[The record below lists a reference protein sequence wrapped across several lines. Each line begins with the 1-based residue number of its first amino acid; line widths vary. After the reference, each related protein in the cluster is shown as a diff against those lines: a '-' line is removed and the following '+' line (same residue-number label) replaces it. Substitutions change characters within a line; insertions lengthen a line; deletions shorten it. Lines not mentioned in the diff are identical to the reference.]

1 VKIEKKG
8 NEFLVTLTKEEAR
21 QVYQCMSLKKM
32 MGNLLGPGLD
42 ILQDI
47 GFNVAVEVQRAA
59 KRAKETK

>member
-21 QVYQCMSLKKM
+21 QVYQCMFLKKM